1 MMGRIR
7 VEDCG
12 RQTLVDVSQEPIT
25 IGRDPASRIV
35 IEDRLASRQHGR
47 FFWDEDTLVYE
58 DLSSSNGSM
67 LAGEKVDK
75 VEISHGDSICIGDA
89 RLTVELAEFA
99 DHPEDTTQM
108 PVSEKVAVITDTEP
122 TGPRLCF
129 VSDGKKRWIA
139 ASGTMVLGR
148 GQEADV
154 TIEDPRIS
162 GKHATLT
169 QQNERW
175 FMVDLGSGNGVVVEK
190 QKVAKLALHDGVVFR
205 LGTVEFEAF
214 GFGDPDVASATK
226 APATR
231 ARKSPA
237 AASSVD
243 YSVGRSTRVDVGSQ
257 GSQGL
262 FTVAFIV
269 LLGVVLYSG
278 YGLLQDLA
286 TNPDLAVSEGD
297 RLSGAGHF
305 ELDPVGPMTAG
316 PWVVASSEDSLEIL
330 DGDSAPQGQQWLN
343 ARGTVDRAGVFRVE
357 FSQLLEVGPDQGLRI
372 TARLKRSGFD
382 RVGICV
388 RWIDPRADGDLVIYE
403 DFSSLKEVTH
413 WSGHAAEFTPPIA
426 GKGGSARVSLV
437 ALGTGGG
444 QLSADQ
450 VVVRGVAL
458 TRPSPATIT
467 AGEAEQKIEFTV
479 DETGVGKLIRGRSEL
494 ISDLRIAIGPPRTMP
509 WGQLLPTRKEQIVIG
524 DDGSLRLGFELQ
536 EEGEQVVIQQFA
548 RPIGWR
554 IAASWAPQRPV
565 PLLLIGRVS
574 TRRLDAPVQVF
585 SGDKSGTSRERLA
598 DLLPCVGTEISV
610 GKGSDQLVMSFRS
623 QMQFSLVPDVAGRGA
638 LLIADA
644 GIVVPGD
651 SVDISVSA
659 SSEREQARVMAA
671 IAEVNSSLESRNE
684 GNAFRLV
691 QEARAAFPWRA
702 DLGRKLDLVEQTI
715 ELETRTAMAQIDA
728 VLEDSRR
735 YPGSPTDEYLERICR
750 EALLRFVGLDP
761 AIRSQQILTSR
772 DQAATG
778 EQQLIAEGRIDL
790 LMARGREALG
800 KDRFEIA
807 RFYFQW
813 VVDHH
818 PQTPGA
824 ALAQQELKLIEA
836 RGN

>member
-12 RQTLVDVSQEPIT
+12 RQTLVDVSHEPIT

-47 FFWDEDTLVYE
+47 FYWDEDTLVYE

-67 LAGEKVDK
+67 LDGEKVDK
-75 VEISHGDSICIGDA
+75 VVISHGDSICIGEA
-89 RLTVELAEFA
+89 RLTIEMAEV
-99 DHPEDTTQM
+99 DGHPEDTTQM
-108 PVSEKVAVITDTEP
+108 PVAETSDAITDIEP

-129 VSDGKKRWIA
+129 VCDGKKRWIA

-148 GQEADV
+148 GQDADAI
-154 TIEDPRIS
+154 IEDSRIS

-169 QQNERW
+169 QQGDRW

-205 LGTVEFEAF
+205 LGTVEFEAIE
-214 GFGDPDVASATK
+214 FGDAVST
-226 APATR
+226 PAAEPTPTR
-231 ARKSPA
+231 ARKTPA
-237 AASSVD
+237 AATSVGLA
-243 YSVGRSTRVDVGSQ
+243 VGRSTRVDVGSQ

-297 RLSGAGHF
+297 RLSGAGNF
-305 ELDPVGPMTAG
+305 ELDSVGPMTAG
-316 PWVVASSEDSLEIL
+316 HWVLASSEDSLEIL
-330 DGDSAPQGQQWLN
+330 TGDTAPQGQQWLQ
-343 ARGTVDRAGVFRVE
+343 ARGAVNRAGVFRVE
-357 FSQLLEVGPDQGLRI
+357 FSQLLEVGQAQGLRI
-372 TARLKRSGFD
+372 PARLKKSGFD

-388 RWIDPRADGDLVIYE
+388 RWIDPRADGDLVISE
-403 DFSSLKEVTH
+403 DFSSLKEASH
-413 WSGHAAEFTPPIA
+413 WSGHAAEFTPPVA

-437 ALGTGGG
+437 ALGSGSG

-450 VVVRGVAL
+450 VVVRGVEL
-458 TRPSPATIT
+458 SRPSPASIT
-467 AGEAEQKIEFTV
+467 AGEAEQQIEFAI
-479 DETGVGKLIRGRSEL
+479 DETGVGKLIRGRGEL

-574 TRRLDAPVQVF
+574 SRRLDAPVQVF
-585 SGDKSGTSRERLA
+585 SGDKSGTSSERLA

-610 GKGSDQLVMSFRS
+610 GKGSDQLVISFRK
-623 QMQFSLVPDVAGRGA
+623 QVQFSLVPEVSGRGA

-644 GIVVPGD
+644 GIVVPGE

-671 IAEVNSSLESRNE
+671 IADVNSSIEARNE
-684 GNAFRLV
+684 GQAFRLV

-702 DLGRKLDLVEQTI
+702 DLGRKLDLVEQRI
-715 ELETRTAMAQIDA
+715 QLEMDTAMAQLDA
-728 VLEDSRR
+728 VLDDSRR

-750 EALLRFVGLDP
+750 EALVRFVGLDP

-772 DQAATG
+772 DQVATD
-778 EQQLIAEGRIDL
+778 EQQLLAEGRIDL
-790 LMARGREALG
+790 LLARGREALG

-824 ALAQQELKLIEA
+824 GQAQQELKLIEA

>member
-7 VEDCG
+7 VEECG
-12 RQTLVDVSQEPIT
+12 RQTLVEISSEPIT
-25 IGRDPASRIV
+25 IGRDPVSRIV

-47 FFWDEDTLVYE
+47 FFWDEDSLVYE

-67 LAGEKVDK
+67 FDGEKVERM
-75 VEISHGDSICIGDA
+75 VISNGASICIGDA
-89 RLTVELAEFA
+89 KLTVELAESVG
-99 DHPEDTTQM
+99 HPEETTQM
-108 PVSEKVAVITDTEP
+108 PVPEAGDAIAEDEP
-122 TGPRLCF
+122 AGPRLCF
-129 VSDGKKRWIA
+129 LRDGKKRWIA
-139 ASGTMVLGR
+139 ARRTIVLGR
-148 GQEADV
+148 GQDADAI
-154 TIEDPRIS
+154 IEDPRIS

-169 QQNERW
+169 QQGGHW

-205 LGTVEFEAF
+205 LGTIEFEAI
-214 GFGDPDVASATK
+214 GFGKSVA
-226 APATR
+226 P
-231 ARKSPA
+231 PA
-237 AASSVD
+237 AEGSLNRPRQVAATGSSGD
-243 YSVGRSTRVDVGSQ
+243 FSVGRSTRVDVGSQ

-262 FTVAFIV
+262 FTVAFIL

-297 RLSGAGHF
+297 RLSGAGNF
-305 ELDPVGPMTAG
+305 ELAPVGPMTAG
-316 PWVVASSEDSLEIL
+316 QWVLASPGDSLEIL
-330 DGDSAPQGQQWLN
+330 SGESAPQGQKWLQ
-343 ARGTVDRAGVFRVE
+343 AQGAVDQAGVFRVE
-357 FSQLLEVGPDQGLRI
+357 FSQLLEVGQSQGLRI

-388 RWIDPRADGDLVIYE
+388 RWIDPRADGDLVIAE
-403 DFSSLKEVTH
+403 DFSSLKQATQ
-413 WSGHAAEFTPPIA
+413 WSGHAAEFTPPVA

-437 ALGTGGG
+437 ALGSGNG

-450 VVVRGVAL
+450 VVVRGVEL

-467 AGEAEQKIEFTV
+467 AGEAEQKIVFSI
-479 DETGVGKLIRGRSEL
+479 DETGVGRLIRGRGEL
-494 ISDLRIAIGPPRTMP
+494 ISDLRIAIGPPRLMP

-565 PLLLIGRVS
+565 PLLLVGRVS
-574 TRRLDAPVQVF
+574 ARRLDAPVQVF
-585 SGDKSGTSRERLA
+585 SGDKSGTSSERLG
-598 DLLPCVGTEISV
+598 DLVPCVGTEISV
-610 GKGSDQLVMSFRS
+610 GKGSDQLVISFRS
-623 QMQFSLVPDVAGRGA
+623 EMQFSLVPDVSGRGG

-651 SVDISVSA
+651 TVDISISA

-671 IAEVNSSLESRNE
+671 IADVNSSIESRKE
-684 GNAFRLV
+684 GHAFRLAK
-691 QEARAAFPWRA
+691 EARAAFPWRA
-702 DLGRKLDLVEQTI
+702 DLGRKLDLIEQRIQI
-715 ELETRTAMAQIDA
+715 EVDTAMAQIDA
-728 VLEDSRR
+728 VLDDSRR
-735 YPGSPTDEYLERICR
+735 YPGSPTDDYLERICR
-750 EALLRFVGLDP
+750 EAIVRFVDLDP
-761 AIRSQQILTSR
+761 AIRSQEILTSR
-772 DQAATG
+772 EQVATS
-778 EQQLIAEGRIDL
+778 EQQLLAEGRIDL
-790 LMARGREALG
+790 LLARGRESLG
-800 KDRFEIA
+800 KARFEIA

-818 PQTPGA
+818 PETPGA
-824 ALAQQELKLIEA
+824 ANAQQELKLIDA